1 MALHFK
7 PLIGLI
13 GWQAHRTCHRTLCS
27 WLQPLFF
34 CICFALLFFSDTSLS
49 RAETGLDSW
58 TSPPQGAPTQQ
69 TQSANTTQQPYKRQF
84 CLDGANPPDPTC
96 APNYCADKFNDTTC
110 FVRGSSSCRN
120 MENDSYCASVK
131 AQVDCKKYPQ
141 LSFCIGVLRS
151 EICKTALCTE
161 DTNKIIEATK
171 NIDCN
176 AVPAGQN
183 ATHCKDLKDQP
194 NRTKALENVGLA
206 EKSSFVFLGLD
217 LQGLTSCLSCDL
229 VEELAQTAFDLGGQ
243 AYEIL
248 KTSVTAFLA
257 AVFGIYILLQAGKL
271 LFPFGPLESASG
283 VLNSVMTRTFVIIAA
298 MTFLTSFGNYWNL
311 IHTPPLASAINLTS
325 ALMDKTKSALIGTAL
340 IKESCQRVDSAD
352 AAAIGTAMSCTMRN
366 AQNTVLQGLIAGI
379 TAMLSSA
386 QTNNPLILFTSAAA
400 GVVITFFGGLYLLW
414 IYAPI
419 YFSMP
424 LKMADIILRWTLLAV
439 LSPLVIAAAVF
450 PATRSLVAA
459 ALKGLLQVAFE
470 LFMYGI
476 VVAFGAY
483 AMNAVIASLPS
494 NNTGS
499 SLFIDFTSQQG
510 VYSPLITSAMFW
522 QFLLIGWI
530 INILLAK
537 SRGVA
542 IALSD
547 PTPNPSGMH
556 AAAFDELGQKAA
568 ERINNLGAKGFNWA
582 SGVWKS
588 RMS

>member
-1 MALHFK
+1 MALNFHQLTIPFH
-7 PLIGLI
+7 G
-13 GWQAHRTCHRTLCS
+13 QAHDARQAALRPQRLLFCLCVVF
-27 WLQPLFF
+27 LFF
-34 CICFALLFFSDTSLS
+34 FGTTAAYAEEVCHIIQQDGKSYKYCSNSIACKGVTKTNIGYYDICTAN
-49 RAETGLDSW
+49 AKKNPKTGRYVVNE
-58 TSPPQGAPTQQ
+58 Q
-69 TQSANTTQQPYKRQF
+69 TQTIETDSSRPEYCNDFVSLAGPKVYACYMLGK
-84 CLDGANPPDPTC
+84 TC
-96 APNYCADKFNDTTC
+96 AKSPDDPLCKQ
-110 FVRGSSSCRN
+110 
-120 MENDSYCASVK
+120 
-131 AQVDCKKYPQ
+131 QVDCNDNSKRNRIYCAGFFEKQPEKLDQVNTSPEANNGKIAGAAQAAQGRKK
-141 LSFCIGVLRS
+141 
-151 EICKTALCTE
+151 E
-161 DTNKIIEATK
+161 
-171 NIDCN
+171 
-176 AVPAGQN
+176 
-183 ATHCKDLKDQP
+183 
-194 NRTKALENVGLA
+194 
-206 EKSSFVFLGLD
+206 FVFLGLD
-217 LQGLTSCLSCDL
+217 LQGLTSCLSCDI
-229 VEELAQTAFDLGGQ
+229 VEKLTQTAYDLGGQ

-248 KTSVTAFLA
+248 KTGVTLFLA

-283 VLNSVMTRTFVIIAA
+283 IFNSVMTRTFVIIAA

-325 ALMDKTKSALIGTAL
+325 ALMDKTKSALVGTAL
-340 IKESCQRVDSAD
+340 IKESCPTVDSAD
-352 AAAIGTAMSCTMRN
+352 ANAIGKAMSCTMRN
-366 AQNTVLQGLIAGI
+366 AQNTVLHGLIAGI

-400 GVVITFFGGLYLLW
+400 GVIITFFGGLFLLW

-450 PATRSLVAA
+450 PATRSFVVA

-499 SLFIDFTSQQG
+499 GLFIDFTSNQG
-510 VYSPLITSAMFW
+510 VYSSLITSAMFW
-522 QFLLIGWI
+522 QFLLIGYI
-530 INILLAK
+530 MNTLLAK

>member
-1 MALHFK
+1 
-7 PLIGLI
+7 
-13 GWQAHRTCHRTLCS
+13 
-27 WLQPLFF
+27 
-34 CICFALLFFSDTSLS
+34 
-49 RAETGLDSW
+49 
-58 TSPPQGAPTQQ
+58 
-69 TQSANTTQQPYKRQF
+69 
-84 CLDGANPPDPTC
+84 
-96 APNYCADKFNDTTC
+96 
-110 FVRGSSSCRN
+110 

-325 ALMDKTKSALIGTAL
+325 ALMDETKSALIGTAL

-352 AAAIGTAMSCTMRN
+352 ATAIGKAMSCTMRN

-400 GVVITFFGGLYLLW
+400 GVVITFFGGLFLLW

-439 LSPLVIAAAVF
+439 LSPLVIAAAAF

-483 AMNAVIASLPS
+483 AMDAVIGSLS
-494 NNTGS
+494 SGNTSAPLISFGNDNTFLGVKFS
-499 SLFIDFTSQQG
+499 VDFTSQGG
-510 VYSPLITSAMFW
+510 VYAALITSAMFW
-522 QFLLIGWI
+522 QLLLIGYI
-530 INILLAK
+530 VNTLLAK